1 MDPTVLETIL
11 SKLDIPNASCPD
23 QARKMLMTMP
33 EQQRLAFISDAMSKS
48 KLGPFDIIL
57 LQCQERRHLPLARIR
72 DSVNGKKKYVNHVC
86 NGCGMGA
93 DDVDV
98 DEDDVV
104 SSHKCMITCTTCSAV
119 FYCNKTC
126 QARDWNGKGVGPTQP
141 RSHKE
146 MCDELDQARNEFS
159 LDKNKGEALRKV
171 AFSTWADQHHESG
184 AFFLYEYLARR
195 GLLGQ
200 ANVGFWA
207 MPNYSG
213 GPYMEAGGKDPSGFM
228 NGQMLLGPSFP
239 SLQVG
244 WTENLKESEF
254 PSSDPPESLPPKEG
268 IRNWEEYMRYR
279 NLSTTSIAPLLL
291 THVLTVYQML
301 VHDLGFLAATTTTTT
316 TTTTT
321 NGKKKKKKRSVYLLG
336 VEVEL
341 NQIPLFA
348 ELAFLLPDIDL
359 TIRMVSPAA
368 KGLCKEAQKYPT
380 SIIAQNKDNIVLDFR
395 APADAGGGRLRIQL
409 VEESEYFADLTDS
422 KSMSADAVLGLNAG
436 LATYSA
442 WIPTMRKILVCGMPF
457 AFSDQTK
464 LGLRQAQVLWFPE
477 EVVGDFQSIT
487 VPLLEIK
494 LNPFHGVV
502 SRDVAAIHVPNLSNG
517 YILVSK

>member
-1 MDPTVLETIL
+1 MNNPSVIEAIL
-11 SKLDIPNASCPD
+11 STLDIEDASSPEE
-23 QARKMLMTMP
+23 ARRMLMAMP
-33 EQQRLAFISDAMSKS
+33 QQQRLTAISDAMIKS

-57 LQCQERRHLPLARIR
+57 LQCEERRHLPLARIR
-72 DSVNGKKKYVNHVC
+72 DSADGNKPYCNNVC

-93 DDVDV
+93 DVNDVPF
-98 DEDDVV
+98 
-104 SSHKCMITCTTCSAV
+104 ITCTTCSAV
-119 FYCNKTC
+119 LYCNESC
-126 QARDWNGKGVGPTQP
+126 QQRDWDGKGVGPTQP
-141 RSHKE
+141 RSHKD
-146 MCDELDQARNEFS
+146 MCDELALAKKEFS
-159 LDKNKGEALRKV
+159 QDKNGEALRLV
-171 AFSTWADQHHESG
+171 SFSSWADQHHESG
-184 AFFLYEYLARR
+184 AFFLYEFLARR

-228 NGQMLLGPSFP
+228 NGQMLLDPAFP
-239 SLQVG
+239 SLQMG
-244 WTENLKESEF
+244 WTDNLKDTEF
-254 PSSDPPESLPPKEG
+254 PSSEPPESLPPDEG

-301 VHDLGFLAATTTTTT
+301 VHDLGFLAASA
-316 TTTTT
+316 

-348 ELAFLLPDIDL
+348 ELAYLLPGIDL
-359 TIRMVSPAA
+359 ILRMVSPAA
-368 KGLCKEAQKYPT
+368 IGLCQEAKNYPKC
-380 SIIAQNKDNIVLDFR
+380 IIAQNDDNVVLDFR
-395 APADAGGGRLRIQL
+395 AALTAGGGRVRIQL
-409 VEESEYFADLTDS
+409 VEESEYFADLTAD

-442 WIPTMRKILVCGMPF
+442 WIPTMRKILVCGTPF

-464 LGLRQAQVLWFPE
+464 LGLRQAQVLWFPN
-477 EVVGDFQSIT
+477 EVVADFQSIT
-487 VPLLEIK
+487 VPPLEIK

-502 SRDVAAIHVPNLSNG
+502 SRDVAAVHVPNLSNG
-517 YILVSK
+517 YILVSKMTTK

>member
-1 MDPTVLETIL
+1 MNSGVIEAIL
-11 SKLDIPNASCPD
+11 SKLDIDDASSPEE
-23 QARKMLMTMP
+23 ARRMLMAMP
-33 EQQRLAFISDAMSKS
+33 EQQRLALISDAMLKS

-57 LQCQERRHLPLARIR
+57 LQCEERRHLPLARIR
-72 DSVNGKKKYVNHVC
+72 DSADGNKPYVNHVC

-93 DDVDV
+93 GDVNNV
-98 DEDDVV
+98 QF
-104 SSHKCMITCTTCSAV
+104 ITCTTCSAV
-119 FYCNKTC
+119 LYCNESC
-126 QARDWNGKGVGPTQP
+126 QARDWDGMGAGPTQP
-141 RSHKE
+141 RSHQE
-146 MCDELDQARNEFS
+146 MCDELALARKEFS
-159 LDKNKGEALRKV
+159 QDKDKGEALRKGI
-171 AFSTWADQHHESG
+171 FSSWADQHHESG
-184 AFFLYEYLARR
+184 AFFLYEFLARR

-239 SLQVG
+239 SLKDG
-244 WTENLKESEF
+244 WTDNLKDSEY
-254 PSSDPPESLPPKEG
+254 PSSDPPETPLPSEG
-268 IRNWEEYMRYR
+268 IRNWEEYMQYR

-301 VHDLGFLAATTTTTT
+301 FHDLGFLATTS
-316 TTTTT
+316 T

-348 ELAFLLPDIDL
+348 ELAFLLPGIDL
-359 TIRMVSPAA
+359 TLRMVSPAA
-368 KGLCKEAQKYPT
+368 KGLCEEAEKYPKC
-380 SIIAQNKDNIVLDFR
+380 IIAQNPDNIVLDFR
-395 APADAGGGRLRIQL
+395 APLLHAGGGRVRIQL
-409 VEESEYFADLTDS
+409 VEESEYFADLTDG
-422 KSMSADAVLGLNAG
+422 KSMAADAVLGLNAG

-457 AFSDQTK
+457 CFSDQTK
-464 LGLRQAQVLWFPE
+464 LGLRQAQVLWFPK

-487 VPLLEIK
+487 VPDLEIK

-502 SRDVAAIHVPNLSNG
+502 SRDVAAVHVPNLSNG
-517 YILVSK
+517 YILVPKMTTT

>member
-1 MDPTVLETIL
+1 MI
-11 SKLDIPNASCPD
+11 
-23 QARKMLMTMP
+23 
-33 EQQRLAFISDAMSKS
+33 KS
-48 KLGPFDIIL
+48 KLGPFDSIL
-57 LQCQERRHLPLARIR
+57 LQCDERRHLPLARIR
-72 DSVNGKKKYVNHVC
+72 DSADGNKPYVNDVC

-93 DDVDV
+93 DDVHGDV
-98 DEDDVV
+98 NVP
-104 SSHKCMITCTTCSAV
+104 SQQSQFITCTTCSAV
-119 FYCNKTC
+119 LYCNKSC
-126 QARDWNGKGVGPTQP
+126 QARDWEGKGAGPTQP
-141 RSHKE
+141 RSHKD
-146 MCDELDQARNEFS
+146 MCEELALARNEFS
-159 LDKNKGEALRKV
+159 QDNHKGEALRKGL
-171 AFSTWADQHHESG
+171 FSSWADQHHESG
-184 AFFLYEYLARR
+184 AFFLYEFLARK

-228 NGQMLLGPSFP
+228 NGQMLLDPSFP
-239 SLQVG
+239 SLTVG
-244 WTENLKESEF
+244 WAGNLKDCEF
-254 PSSDPPESLPPKEG
+254 PSFDPPESPPPSEG
-268 IRNWEEYMRYR
+268 IRNWEEYLQYR

-301 VHDLGFLAATTTTTT
+301 FHDLEFLA
-316 TTTTT
+316 TTT

-348 ELAFLLPDIDL
+348 ELAFLLPGIDL
-359 TIRMVSPAA
+359 TLRMVSPAA
-368 KGLCKEAQKYPT
+368 KGICKEAKEHYPT
-380 SIIAQNKDNIVLDFR
+380 SIIAQNDDNIVFDFR
-395 APADAGGGRLRIQL
+395 APSNDAGGVGGRVRIQL
-409 VEESEYFADLTDS
+409 IEESEYFADLTNS

-464 LGLRQAQVLWFPE
+464 LGLRQAQVLWFPN
-477 EVVGDFQSIT
+477 EVVGEFQSIT
-487 VPLLEIK
+487 VPRLEIK

-517 YILVSK
+517 YILVSKMTTK